1 MATSENTTKLI
12 EKEIEASAAVSETAE
27 KTVEKQQCNNE
38 KEGAVTRYFN
48 FNPTNEREFVLDYE
62 KEKTEDEKV
71 KKLNIASCLM
81 EKRIKIFATF
91 SAKGVKDC
99 KDTITN
105 LVHALNRSLLPSVN
119 QSVWI
124 DTTKAPKFVEPDK
137 SYEIAEIDISYMTS
151 MGKITN
157 IIKESVKMMS
167 TEDVKLKT
175 KNETAVHIRLDNSVE
190 SKDTFIKGY
199 AAASFIEFNAT
210 PNGDKKKKVFVKGM
224 TFVNESIGFER
235 SFISDCNDVLSI
247 NHVRTYSASKDD
259 KKNEFITVLPFRN
272 KFCFISYRIVDMT
285 DGVLTVKRSITRI
298 RIRNKEIADI
308 IVPKGIYFT
317 QRRDTIKVSDFSDI
331 FVDVC
336 DEKQKTVLESYI
348 DLEDENL
355 FEINRFKEDSKIL
368 NKVIIGS
375 LTTEE

>member
-1 MATSENTTKLI
+1 MAPES
-12 EKEIEASAAVSETAE
+12 
-27 KTVEKQQCNNE
+27 
-38 KEGAVTRYFN
+38 
-48 FNPTNEREFVLDYE
+48 
-62 KEKTEDEKV
+62 
-71 KKLNIASCLM
+71 
-81 EKRIKIFATF
+81 
-91 SAKGVKDC
+91 
-99 KDTITN
+99 
-105 LVHALNRSLLPSVN
+105 
-119 QSVWI
+119 
-124 DTTKAPKFVEPDK
+124 VEPDK
-137 SYEIAEIDISYMTS
+137 SYEIVEIDISYMTS

-157 IIKESVKMMS
+157 IIKESVKMLS

-190 SKDTFIKGY
+190 SNDTFIKGY

-247 NHVRTYSASKDD
+247 NHVRTYSAYKDD
-259 KKNEFITVLPFRN
+259 KKNEFVRVLLFRN

-285 DGVLTVKRSITRI
+285 DAVSTVKRSNTRI

-336 DEKQKTVLESYI
+336 DEKQKNVLESYI

-355 FEINRFKEDSKIL
+355 FEINRFKEDSRIL

>member
-12 EKEIEASAAVSETAE
+12 EASAAVSESTE

-91 SAKGVKDC
+91 SEGVKDY
-99 KDTITN
+99 KNTITN
-105 LVHALNRSLLPSVN
+105 LVHFLNRSLMSSVN

-124 DTTKAPKFVEPDK
+124 NTTVAPDSVESDK
-137 SYEIAEIDISYMTS
+137 SYEIVEIDISYMTS

-157 IIKESVKMMS
+157 IVKEAVKMFS

-175 KNETAVHIRLDNSVE
+175 KSETAVHIRLDNSVE
-190 SKDTFIKGY
+190 SDNTFIKGY

-210 PNGDKKKKVFVKGM
+210 PNGEKKKKVFVKGM

-247 NHVRTYSASKDD
+247 NHVRTYSTTKND
-259 KKNEFITVLPFRN
+259 KKNEFVTVLPFRN

-331 FVDVC
+331 FIDIC
-336 DEKQKTVLESYI
+336 DKEQKTVLESYI
-348 DLEDENL
+348 DLEDKNL
-355 FEINRFKEDSKIL
+355 FEIDRFKEDAKIL